1 MGFDVGD
8 FSEATLELLWEFK
21 QCGASAI
28 PDHKKCHKKVIDVK
42 HVAEHV
48 GKGVVAWKT
57 GKVLGTAISSALE
70 SQYGIPREASQ
81 KIAETIIQAATM
93 TALEAN
99 HLKTVDQWA
108 KKLVVEA
115 AAAFLGKTAHGA
127 AEHAMSAAEAKKIIE
142 QAAPILAGKV
152 TGIGTAVIG
161 GKLPPPGEMVKAII
175 DRSARDTK
183 MLMDMFARRAP
194 SFAEMDGAGEVLADL
209 AMVALI
215 SAYRGKTGSV

>member
-1 MGFDVGD
+1 MSFNTGD

-28 PDHKKCHKKVIDVK
+28 PDHKQCHKKVVDVK

-70 SQYGIPREASQ
+70 SHYGIPREASQ

-99 HLKTVDQWA
+99 HLKTADQWA

-115 AAAFLGKTAHGA
+115 AAAFLGKTAHSGV
-127 AEHAMSAAEAKKIIE
+127 EHIMDSMEAKQILQI
-142 QAAPILAGKV
+142 AVPTLAGKV
-152 TGIGTAVIG
+152 TGIGTAVAG
-161 GKLPPPGEMVKAII
+161 GKLPGPGAMVKAIVE
-175 DRSARDTK
+175 RSTNDTK
-183 MLMDMFARRAP
+183 MLMDMFARRTPA
-194 SFAEMDGAGEVLADL
+194 FAEMEGAGEVLADL
-209 AMVALI
+209 AMVALF
-215 SAYRGKTGSV
+215 SAFKG